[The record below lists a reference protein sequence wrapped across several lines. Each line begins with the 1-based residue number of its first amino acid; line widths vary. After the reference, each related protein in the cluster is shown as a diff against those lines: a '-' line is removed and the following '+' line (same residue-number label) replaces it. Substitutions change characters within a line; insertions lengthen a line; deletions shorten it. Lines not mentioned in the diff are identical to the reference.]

1 MKLFNDNTAEEL
13 DDGEEKEAGVPESA
27 EVAKGQR
34 DTLKAGAA
42 KTGLNMRLKTLH
54 GFLSSQKENYAMS
67 TEQTVGQFLQ
77 RMLRRNPG
85 MIAMQYMDKILAFD
99 GGTTRGELESFKEEV
114 AFFITQAPRLKHALG
129 MGKGFPG
136 TTLNAI
142 RSFVKSMRSVEG
154 AVDAL
159 LELDDDDRKEVLSGK
174 KEELSRGQKAVISK
188 RRGLIRS
195 KKSWTR
201 SVLNRHKNMKLED
214 EAMQEALQEFYEGEG
229 DDA

>member
-1 MKLFNDNTAEEL
+1 
-13 DDGEEKEAGVPESA
+13 
-27 EVAKGQR
+27 
-34 DTLKAGAA
+34 
-42 KTGLNMRLKTLH
+42 
-54 GFLSSQKENYAMS
+54 
-67 TEQTVGQFLQ
+67 
-77 RMLRRNPG
+77 
-85 MIAMQYMDKILAFD
+85 
-99 GGTTRGELESFKEEV
+99 
-114 AFFITQAPRLKHALG
+114 
-129 MGKGFPG
+129 
-136 TTLNAI
+136 
-142 RSFVKSMRSVEG
+142 
-154 AVDAL
+154 